1 MQSLTLARLAG
12 GVSIRTPHQWH
23 QPTRTVLVVVVVPGQ
38 VSENLMRVR
47 LRSLYFPFLPSRSE
61 NYLEEGSWVLTVYA
75 EPLTRHG
82 AVYQR
87 SSYTFGSSTRF
98 MVEPY
103 RYACEHIQ
111 LIIWTME

>member
-12 GVSIRTPHQWH
+12 GVSIRPPHQWH

-47 LRSLYFPFLPSRSE
+47 LRSLYFPFLPLRSE

-75 EPLTRHG
+75 EPLNYRQDILPYINAHCTRS
-82 AVYQR
+82 AQVR
-87 SSYTFGSSTRF
+87 DSCSSASIFN
-98 MVEPY
+98 
-103 RYACEHIQ
+103 
-111 LIIWTME
+111 